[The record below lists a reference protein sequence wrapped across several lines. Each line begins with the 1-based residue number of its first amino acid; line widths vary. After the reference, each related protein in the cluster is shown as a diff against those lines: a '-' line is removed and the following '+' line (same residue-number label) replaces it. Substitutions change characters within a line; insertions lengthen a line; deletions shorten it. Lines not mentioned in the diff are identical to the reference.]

1 MLKYETL
8 IIGYPNNTTHSMVSR
23 KAEDYLEAILS
34 IAERKG
40 YTRVKDIASAL
51 DVKPPSV
58 VEMLR
63 RLNDMDLVDYQK
75 YEGVQLT
82 PRGAEIARVV
92 KDRHET
98 IRAFLEILKVPEK
111 IADKDAC
118 IIEHDLEPE
127 TIGQLKKFVQFV
139 KSAPDYPQWLEHFEL
154 FCATGKHPCEIEKR
168 VSKVDRVSC

>member
-1 MLKYETL
+1 ML
-8 IIGYPNNTTHSMVSR
+8 SR
-23 KAEDYLEAILS
+23 KAEDYLEAILG

-51 DVKPPSV
+51 DIKPPSV
-58 VEMLR
+58 VEMLKK
-63 RLNDMDLVDYQK
+63 LDAMDLVDYQK

-98 IRAFLEILKVPEK
+98 IRAFLEILNVPEK

-118 IIEHDLEPE
+118 IIEHELETK
-127 TIGQLKKFVQFV
+127 TIEQVKNFVSFV
-139 KSAPDYPQWLEHFEL
+139 KSAPDYPQWLEHFDL
-154 FCATGKHPCEIEKR
+154 FCATGKHPCELEKR
-168 VSKVDRVSC
+168 EAKDERLSC

>member
-1 MLKYETL
+1 
-8 IIGYPNNTTHSMVSR
+8 MVSR

-63 RLNDMDLVDYQK
+63 RLNDLGLVDYQK
-75 YEGVQLT
+75 YEGVRLT
-82 PRGAEIARVV
+82 PKGAEIARVV

-98 IRAFLEILKVPEK
+98 IRAFLEILNVPEK

-118 IIEHDLEPE
+118 IIEHELETK
-127 TIGQLKKFVQFV
+127 TIEQLKNFVSFV
-139 KSAPDYPQWLEHFEL
+139 KSAPDYPQWLEHFET
-154 FCATGKHPCEIEKR
+154 FCETGKHPCEIEKR
-168 VSKVDRVSC
+168 EAKVDRFSS